1 MKNEQRAGLEASPNP
16 TNIMQWNAVMSGP
29 EDTPWDGGQF
39 KLTLEFTEQYPNEPP
54 RVKFI
59 SSLFHPNVYADGNIC
74 LDILQNTWSP
84 VYDVLALLTS
94 IQSLLSDPNPSS
106 PANADA
112 ARLYSEDRREY
123 NRRVREVVESSWLD
137 SSAAAE
143 PEALQENGH
152 AAEQQPEPA
161 AAAPTAQEQ
170 GPDAAAAADPGV
182 AEAPQAKRQR
192 TEDHAVPQSTEVQA
206 T

>member
-1 MKNEQRAGLEASPNP
+1 MGRKWPLLLPL
-16 TNIMQWNAVMSGP
+16 V
-29 EDTPWDGGQF
+29 
-39 KLTLEFTEQYPNEPP
+39 
-54 RVKFI
+54 
-59 SSLFHPNVYADGNIC
+59 SSSVIWC
-74 LDILQNTWSP
+74 
-84 VYDVLALLTS
+84 
-94 IQSLLSDPNPSS
+94 
-106 PANADA
+106 
-112 ARLYSEDRREY
+112 RREY

-161 AAAPTAQEQ
+161 AAAPAAQEQ